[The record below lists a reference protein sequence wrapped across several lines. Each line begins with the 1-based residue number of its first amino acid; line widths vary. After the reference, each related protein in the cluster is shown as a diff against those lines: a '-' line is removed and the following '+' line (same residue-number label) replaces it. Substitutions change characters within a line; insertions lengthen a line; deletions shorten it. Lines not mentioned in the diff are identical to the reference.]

1 MAALKPGDIVT
12 VTATGHG
19 AMHTRLRE
27 SYISHRRG
35 YPEVTSAASF
45 AAVHYTQVDPD
56 TVMAHCAPPWFS
68 LGCPFLCFRD
78 DAACTQARDYA

>member
-19 AMHTRLRE
+19 AMHTRFRE

-45 AAVHYTQVDPD
+45 AA
-56 TVMAHCAPPWFS
+56 AWRALS
-68 LGCPFLCFRD
+68 D
-78 DAACTQARDYA
+78 DERAQIRHEEALAAAE